1 MEKHILDSIDPVPLG
16 ARLQEARK
24 ARGITQQD
32 VADHMDMARTTL
44 VAIEKGERRL
54 TPEELIKLAAFY
66 GRPVSEF
73 VGRQTAVEGFVPQF
87 RTAWSKALASP
98 DNSDA
103 SSPRSTKQPKRP
115 SRADFERELEKV
127 AIELQQLA
135 EDYVELE
142 NICGMR
148 MAKAYPPTYNISG
161 TTAEQA
167 GEEIAAA
174 ERNRLGLGDGP
185 LSNLRER
192 LESDVGLRIFYFP
205 MPGKVA
211 GIFAYNDVL
220 GGCIGINSNH
230 PRDRRN
236 WSLAHEWGHFLT
248 SRYQPEITFL
258 STAKRSSAKERLADT
273 FAECFLMP
281 ATGLNRRFTE
291 IHRSREKGISL
302 ADLITLADLYRVSVQ
317 ALILRL
323 ENLKRLPSGTWDDL
337 ERKGF
342 KVRQAQQML
351 DIEANPPIKDFL
363 PLRYKALAVSAY
375 NQDELSEEQ
384 LAKYLRTDRVHA
396 RLIVDEISHLAVA
409 EKEGEFGNLQLDLA
423 ESVVGR

>member
-1 MEKHILDSIDPVPLG
+1 MEKHILDSIDPIILG
-16 ARLQEARK
+16 SRLQEARK
-24 ARGITQQD
+24 SRGVTQQD
-32 VADHMDMARTTL
+32 VADHMDIARTTL

-54 TPEELIKLAAFY
+54 TPQELIKLAGFY
-66 GRPVSEF
+66 GRTVSEF
-73 VGRQTAVEGFVPQF
+73 VGRQVTVEGFVPQF
-87 RTAWSKALASP
+87 RTTWSKALSSSATAAASGV
-98 DNSDA
+98 
-103 SSPRSTKQPKRP
+103 RSINRSKKP
-115 SRADFERELEKV
+115 SQDDLESEFEKV
-127 AIELQQLA
+127 AVELQCLA

-142 NICGMR
+142 NICGMP
-148 MAKAYPPTYNISG
+148 MVKAYPPTYNISG
-161 TTAEQA
+161 TTSEQA
-167 GEEIAAA
+167 GEEVAAA

-192 LESDVGLRIFYFP
+192 LESDAGLRIFYFP

-211 GIFAYNDVL
+211 GLFAYNDSL

-236 WSLAHEWGHFLT
+236 WSLAHEYGHFLT

-258 STAKRSSAKERLADT
+258 SVAKRSSAKERLADS

-281 ATGLNRRFTE
+281 ASGLNRRFSE
-291 IHRSREKGISL
+291 IHRSKEKGISL
-302 ADLITLADLYRVSVQ
+302 ADLITLADLYQVSVQ

-323 ENLKRLPSGTWDDL
+323 ENLKRLLSGTWDKL
-337 ERKGF
+337 EREGF

-351 DIEANPPIKDFL
+351 DIEANPAVKDFL

-396 RLIVDEISHLAVA
+396 RLIVDEISHLSVA
-409 EKEGEFGNLQLDLA
+409 GKEGEFGNLQFDLA
-423 ESVVGR
+423 ESVGR

>member
-1 MEKHILDSIDPVPLG
+1 MEKHILDSIDPVILG
-16 ARLQEARK
+16 ARLQESRK
-24 ARGITQQD
+24 ACGMTQRD

-54 TPEELIKLAAFY
+54 TSQELIKLAAFY
-66 GRPVSEF
+66 GRPLSEF
-73 VGRQTAVEGFVPQF
+73 VGRQTTVEGFVPQF
-87 RTAWSKALASP
+87 RATWPKTLALAVEAEGVQSGG
-98 DNSDA
+98 
-103 SSPRSTKQPKRP
+103 KQKKPNQN
-115 SRADFERELEKV
+115 DLENELEKV
-127 AIELQQLA
+127 AVELQRLA

-142 NICGMR
+142 SICGMP

-161 TTAEQA
+161 TTSEQA

-174 ERNRLGLGDGP
+174 ERNRLGVGDGP

-205 MPGKVA
+205 MVGKVA
-211 GIFAYNDVL
+211 GVFAYNDVL

-236 WSLAHEWGHFLT
+236 WSLAHEYGHFLT

-258 STAKRSSAKERLADT
+258 STSQRTSARERLADT

-281 ATGLNRRFTE
+281 ASGLNRRFTE

-302 ADLITLADLYRVSVQ
+302 ADLITLANLYQVSIQ

-323 ENLKRLPSGTWDDL
+323 ENLKRLPGGTWDKL
-337 ERKGF
+337 EREGF
-342 KVRQAQQML
+342 KVRQAQQIL
-351 DIEANPPIKDFL
+351 GIEANPPIKDSL

-375 NQDELSEEQ
+375 NQEELSEGQ
-384 LAKYLRTDRVHA
+384 LAKYLRANRVRS
-396 RLIVDEISHLAVA
+396 RLIADEINHLAIA
-409 EKEGEFGNLQLDLA
+409 EREGEFGNLQLDLA
-423 ESVVGR
+423 ESLVGR